1 MTDPQQSPFAR
12 RAAEFPPH
20 EPRPAGQPT
29 ALQGLRIV
37 DFTHF
42 IAGPLA
48 TMMLADMGADVI
60 KIEPPERGD
69 ELRYYP
75 PAVPGLESQG
85 GPFVWSNRNKRS
97 VALDLKSPTGLELAR
112 ELIARADVVVENF
125 STGVMQRFGL
135 DYEACRKLNPR
146 LVFCSVSAYGREG
159 PYADRLGFDPV
170 VQAESGFV
178 SMNGY
183 ADRMG
188 VRASSAVMDIG
199 TAMMV
204 SNAIL
209 GALLARERQGEG
221 QFVEVGLFDT
231 GILMTGW
238 ATMQHLVT
246 GNEPQ
251 RNGNTSP
258 DTCPSGVFE
267 ASDKPFYIN
276 CGNDKIFQ
284 RLAAQV
290 LERPDLAEDPVLKDR
305 NGRIARRDELFA
317 AIQQVFGTQP
327 WAHWQE
333 KMRAAQIPCGE
344 VRTVGEAI
352 RSPEARARK
361 LVTSIPHPTLGQIPN
376 IASPIR
382 YSGTPMAD
390 PVPAPTIGQ
399 HTVQV
404 LREVL
409 GCSEDSIQQMARNGT
424 FGRRVTLAAE
434 EAATGN

>member
-1 MTDPQQSPFAR
+1 MSTETSPLAR
-12 RAAEFPPH
+12 AAAEFPRH
-20 EPRPAGQPT
+20 ESRPQGAPT
-29 ALQGLRIV
+29 ALEGIRVV

-48 TMMLADMGADVI
+48 TMILADMGADVI
-60 KIEPPERGD
+60 KVEPPARGD

-75 PAVPGLESQG
+75 PAVPGLQSQG

-97 VALDLKSPTGLELAR
+97 VALDLKAAVGIAVAR
-112 ELIARADVVVENF
+112 DLITQADVVVENF

-135 DYEACRKLNPR
+135 DWEACRTLNPR
-146 LVFCSVSAYGREG
+146 LVYCSVSAYGREG
-159 PYADRLGFDPV
+159 PFADRLGFDPV

-183 ADRMG
+183 PDRMG

-209 GALLARERQGEG
+209 GALVARERQGEG
-221 QFVEVGLFDT
+221 QFLEVGLFDT
-231 GILMTGW
+231 GLLMTGW

-246 GNEPQ
+246 GLEPQ
-251 RNGNTSP
+251 RHGNTSP

-276 CGNDKIFQ
+276 CGNDKIYQ
-284 RLAAQV
+284 RLVAQV
-290 LERPDLAEDPVLKDR
+290 LERPDLANDPLLRDR
-305 NGRIARRDELFA
+305 NGRIARREELFHELNA
-317 AIQQVFGTQP
+317 EFGKHP

-333 KMRAAQIPCGE
+333 RMRAAQIPCGL

-361 LVTSIPHPTLGQIPN
+361 LVTSIEHPELGAVPN

-382 YSGTPMAD
+382 YGRTPVVD
-390 PVPAPTIGQ
+390 PVPAPSIGQ
-399 HTVQV
+399 HTADV
-404 LREVL
+404 LAGVL
-409 GCSEDSIQQMARNGT
+409 GYGAPRIAELARGGAFGERVPAGT
-424 FGRRVTLAAE
+424 EPPGA
-434 EAATGN
+434 